1 MSGSS
6 LQIKHEVIITS
17 NKSEVITNMNC
28 IKSKAISISNQFSLS
43 LHPASMSN
51 KRKILTLEERVKVLQ
66 RADKG
71 EKPAA
76 IASSIGCGRT

>member
-1 MSGSS
+1 
-6 LQIKHEVIITS
+6 
-17 NKSEVITNMNC
+17 
-28 IKSKAISISNQFSLS
+28 
-43 LHPASMSN
+43 MSN

-76 IASSIGCGRT
+76 IASSIGCGRTQISNIIKDKVNFYVVRL